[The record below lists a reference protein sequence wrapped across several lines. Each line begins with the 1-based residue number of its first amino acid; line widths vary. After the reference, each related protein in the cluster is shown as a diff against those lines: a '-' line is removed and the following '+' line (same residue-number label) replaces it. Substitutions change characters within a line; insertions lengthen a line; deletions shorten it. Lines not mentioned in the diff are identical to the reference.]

1 MKIYVCQTTPK
12 VCDLENNFIR
22 IQELYFQSQKLEAD
36 ICLFPE
42 LALPGY
48 MARDFFTYN
57 EFVKSVEQYN
67 KKLVEI
73 TGDTC
78 LLLPTITLADKML
91 YNSVIAAQGGKI
103 IGITHK
109 VSLPAYGIFEEP
121 RYFKPGKPSII
132 QINGRNIGV
141 PICADIWVPQVCNE
155 LKAQGAEIFLVPNAS
170 PFDKSK
176 FHVRYSVLR
185 ERYIENNIP
194 LIYCNQ
200 VIAQDGIIF
209 EGRSVCYDGELK
221 NIGAAFATSEHMV
234 YFADGKLSCQG
245 YEPWGLINMQ
255 QDILKALIMGVKSYV
270 QDNNFQKVLLGLSG
284 GIDSAVVAYI
294 AVKALG
300 RENVRA
306 YMLPSVYTSNDS
318 RLDAKELADNLG
330 IDLHNIDIDD
340 ICRQF
345 IESLGGIDQIIEGTI
360 THQNIQSR
368 VRGTILMAESNKHNA
383 LLLTTGNKSEY
394 ATGYATIYGDMNG
407 AFNPIKDL
415 YKTEIYQLVAY
426 INGIENIIPPRI
438 IDKPPS
444 AELKPLQKDSDSLG
458 SYEILDA
465 ILKDHIENKKSFDE
479 LSIIHDP
486 ILVRHIL
493 RLVNNSEFKRQQS
506 APGVKIS
513 EHSFGLERRVPITHY
528 FK

>member
-12 VCDLENNFIR
+12 VGDLENNFIK
-22 IQELYFQSQKLEAD
+22 IKELYCKSQALGAD

-57 EFVKSVEQYN
+57 EFVQSVIKYN
-67 KKLVEI
+67 KRLVEI
-73 TGDTC
+73 TGKTC
-78 LLLPTITLADKML
+78 LLLPTITLVDKIL
-91 YNSVIAAQGGKI
+91 YNSVIAAQNGQI

-121 RYFKPGKPSII
+121 RYFKTGKASVINV
-132 QINGRNIGV
+132 NGRNIGV
-141 PICADIWVPQVCNE
+141 PICADIWAPQVCSE
-155 LKAQGAEIFLVPNAS
+155 LKEQGAEIFLVPNAS
-170 PFDKSK
+170 PFARDK
-176 FHVRYSVLR
+176 FHLRYAVLR
-185 ERYIENNIP
+185 ERYSETNIP

-209 EGRSVCYDGELK
+209 EGRSICYDGELK
-221 NIGAAFATSEHMV
+221 NIGAAFATSEQMI
-234 YFADGKLSCQG
+234 YFADGKLSC
-245 YEPWGLINMQ
+245 ENTAISAFNMQ
-255 QDILKALIMGVKSYV
+255 QDILDAVIMGVRSYV
-270 QDNNFQKVLLGLSG
+270 QDNNFEKVLLGLSG
-284 GIDSAVVAYI
+284 GIDSAIVAYI

-300 RENVRA
+300 KDNVLA
-306 YMLPSVYTSNDS
+306 YMLPSVYTSNES
-318 RLDAKELADNLG
+318 HLDAKELANNLE
-330 IDLHNIDIDD
+330 IHLHNIDIDE
-340 ICRQF
+340 ICGQF
-345 IESLGGIDQIIEGTI
+345 IESLGGRNQIIEGTI

-368 VRGTILMAESNKHNA
+368 VRGTLLMAESNKHNA

-415 YKTEIYQLVAY
+415 YKTEIYQLAEY
-426 INGIENIIPPRI
+426 INEIDNIIPQRI
-438 IDKPPS
+438 IEKPPS

-465 ILKDHIENKKSFDE
+465 ILKDYIENKKGFDE
-479 LSIIHDP
+479 LTQNHEP
-486 ILVRHIL
+486 NLVRHIL
-493 RLVNNSEFKRQQS
+493 RLVNNAEFKRHQS

-513 EHSFGLERRVPITHY
+513 ENIFGLERRVPITHY

>member
-12 VCDLENNFIR
+12 VCDLENNFIQ
-22 IQELYFQSQKLEAD
+22 IKELYLKSQELEAD

-57 EFVKSVEQYN
+57 EFVKSVEKYN

-78 LLLPTITLADKML
+78 LLLPTITSVDKIL

-103 IGITHK
+103 IGMTHK

-121 RYFKPGKPSII
+121 RYFKPGKSSVIK
-132 QINGRNIGV
+132 INGRNIGV
-141 PICADIWVPQVCNE
+141 PICADIWGPQVCNE
-155 LKAQGAEIFLVPNAS
+155 LKEQGAEIFLVPNAS
-170 PFDKSK
+170 PFARGK
-176 FHVRYSVLR
+176 FHTRSSVLR
-185 ERYIENNIP
+185 ERYSETNIP

-221 NIGAAFATSEHMV
+221 NIGAAFTTSEQII
-234 YFADGKLSCQG
+234 YFAEGKLSCDN
-245 YEPWGLINMQ
+245 YEITPFNMQ
-255 QDILKALIMGVKSYV
+255 QDILDALIMGVRSYV
-270 QDNNFQKVLLGLSG
+270 RDNNFQKVLLGLSG
-284 GIDSAVVAYI
+284 GIDSAIVAYI

-300 RENVRA
+300 HENVSA
-306 YMLPSVYTSNDS
+306 YMLPSTYTSDES
-318 RLDAKELADNLG
+318 RLDAKEFADNLK
-330 IDLHNIDIDD
+330 INLHNIDIDD
-340 ICRQF
+340 ICAQF
-345 IESLGGIDQIIEGTI
+345 IKSLGGANQVIEGTL

-368 VRGTILMAESNKHNA
+368 VRGVILMAESNKHNA

-415 YKTEIYQLVAY
+415 YKTEIYQLAAY
-426 INGIENIIPPRI
+426 INQIEHVIPQRI

-465 ILKDHIENKKSFDE
+465 ILKDHIENKQSFDE
-479 LSIIHDP
+479 LTKKHDP

-493 RLVNNSEFKRQQS
+493 GLVNNSEFKRRQS

-513 EHSFGLERRVPITHY
+513 EHSFDLERRVPITHR

>member
-12 VCDLENNFIR
+12 ICDLENNFTR
-22 IQELYFQSQKLEAD
+22 IQELYLKSQELQAD

-57 EFVKSVEQYN
+57 EFVKSVEKYN
-67 KKLVEI
+67 KRLVEI
-73 TGDTC
+73 TSHTC
-78 LLLPTITLADKML
+78 LLLPTITLVDKML
-91 YNSVIAAQGGKI
+91 HNSVIAAQGGQI

-109 VSLPAYGIFEEP
+109 ASLPAYGIFEEP
-121 RYFKPGKPSII
+121 RYFKPGKPSVIK
-132 QINGRNIGV
+132 INNRNIGV

-155 LKAQGAEIFLVPNAS
+155 LKEQGAEIFLVPNAS
-170 PFDKSK
+170 PFDRNK
-176 FHVRYSVLR
+176 FHARYSVLR
-185 ERYIENNIP
+185 ERYSETNIP

-221 NIGAAFATSEHMV
+221 NIGAAFSTSEQMV
-234 YFADGKLSCQG
+234 YFADAKLSCES
-245 YEPWGLINMQ
+245 YEPSRLNMQ
-255 QDILKALIMGVKSYV
+255 EDILDALVMGVRSYV

-306 YMLPSVYTSNDS
+306 YMLPSVYTSNES
-318 RLDAKELADNLG
+318 RLDAKELADKLG
-330 IDLHNIDIDD
+330 VNLHNIDIDD
-340 ICRQF
+340 ICVQF
-345 IESLGGIDQIIEGTI
+345 IESLGGVDQILEGTI

-426 INGIENIIPPRI
+426 INEIENIIPQRI

-458 SYEILDA
+458 SYKILDE
-465 ILKDHIENKKSFDE
+465 ILKDHIENRKSFDE

-486 ILVRHIL
+486 SLVQHIL
-493 RLVNNSEFKRQQS
+493 RLVNNAEFKRQQS

-513 EHSFGLERRVPITHY
+513 ENIFGLERRVPITHY
-528 FK
+528 LK

>member
-12 VCDLENNFIR
+12 VCDLENNFTH
-22 IQELYFQSQKLEAD
+22 IQELYLISQELEAD

-48 MARDFFTYN
+48 MARDFFAYN
-57 EFVKSVEQYN
+57 EFIKSVEKYN
-67 KKLVEI
+67 QRLIEI
-73 TGDTC
+73 TGNTC
-78 LLLPTITLADKML
+78 LLLPTITSVDKIL

-109 VSLPAYGIFEEP
+109 ASLPAYGIFDEP
-121 RYFKPGKPSII
+121 RYFKSGKPSVIKV
-132 QINGRNIGV
+132 NGRTVGI
-141 PICADIWVPQVCNE
+141 PICADIWVPQVCNV
-155 LKAQGAEIFLVPNAS
+155 LKEQGAEIFLVPNAS
-170 PFDKSK
+170 PFAKDK
-176 FHVRYSVLR
+176 FHARYAVLR
-185 ERYIENNIP
+185 DRYIETNIP

-221 NIGAAFATSEHMV
+221 NIGAAFSTSEQMV
-234 YFADGKLSCQG
+234 YFADGKLSCKS
-245 YEPWGLINMQ
+245 YESSRINIQ
-255 QDILKALIMGVKSYV
+255 QDILDALIMGVRGYV

-284 GIDSAVVAYI
+284 GVDSAVVAYV

-300 RENVRA
+300 KQNVRA
-306 YMLPSVYTSNDS
+306 YMLPSVYTSNES
-318 RLDAKELADNLG
+318 RVDAKELADNLG

-340 ICRQF
+340 ICGQF

-368 VRGTILMAESNKHNA
+368 VRGTVLMAESNKHNA

-426 INGIENIIPPRI
+426 INEIENIIPQRI

-465 ILKDHIENKKSFDE
+465 ILKEHIENKKSFDE
-479 LSIIHDP
+479 LTQNHDP
-486 ILVRHIL
+486 HFVCHIL

-513 EHSFGLERRVPITHY
+513 ENMFGLERRVPITHY

>member
-12 VCDLENNFIR
+12 VCNLENNFTCIKELYLR
-22 IQELYFQSQKLEAD
+22 SQELGAD
-36 ICLFPE
+36 ICLLPE

-48 MARDFFTYN
+48 MARDFFTYPN
-57 EFVKSVEQYN
+57 FIKSVEIYN
-67 KKLVEI
+67 RKLI
-73 TGDTC
+73 AMTGNTC
-78 LLLPTITLADKML
+78 LLLPTITSVDKML
-91 YNSVIAAQGGKI
+91 YNSVIAAQSGKI

-109 VSLPAYGIFEEP
+109 ASLPAYGIFDEP
-121 RYFKPGKPSII
+121 RYFRPGKPSVIK
-132 QINGRNIGV
+132 INNRNIGV

-155 LKAQGAEIFLVPNAS
+155 LKEQGAEIFLVPNAS
-170 PFDKSK
+170 PFARDK
-176 FHVRYSVLR
+176 FYARYAVLR
-185 ERYIENNIP
+185 DRYIETNIP
-194 LIYCNQ
+194 MIYCNQ

-221 NIGAAFATSEHMV
+221 NIGAAFATSERMI
-234 YFADGKLSCQG
+234 YFADGKLFCENDQFSA
-245 YEPWGLINMQ
+245 LHMQ
-255 QDILKALIMGVKSYV
+255 QDILDALIMGVRSYV

-284 GIDSAVVAYI
+284 GIDSAIVAYI
-294 AVKALG
+294 AVKALEK
-300 RENVRA
+300 ENVCA
-306 YMLPSVYTSNDS
+306 YMLPSVYTSNES
-318 RLDAKELADNLG
+318 RMDAKALSDNLG
-330 IDLHNIDIDD
+330 IDLYNIDIDD

-345 IESLGGIDQIIEGTI
+345 IESLGGVNQIIEGTI

-415 YKTEIYQLVAY
+415 YKTEVYQLATY
-426 INGIENIIPPRI
+426 INEIENVIPQRI

-465 ILKDHIENKKSFDE
+465 ILRDHIENKKSFDE
-479 LSIIHDP
+479 LTQNHDP
-486 ILVRHIL
+486 NLVRHIL
-493 RLVNNSEFKRQQS
+493 CLVNNSEFKRQQS

-513 EHSFGLERRVPITHY
+513 ENIFGLERRVPITHY